1 MSFVSFF
8 KQLLLNYQKY
18 WIWLKFLM
26 VAKWTHVIFPLP
38 QFSATVLLHSTWNVH
53 LLLITNKWGV
63 LLDFHLPLSL
73 PRTIRRTTEKLRYY
87 QIESFEQSRELSLSF
102 VCVLQTSNSRK
113 WTKWVGS
120 FCWPFCPRVTCCL
133 TTTIWPPVRNL
144 TVLVHVF
151 VDKFVNIIPY
161 KLNAKQTKNIECMY
175 MLYNVFLNCNIALV
189 YELICWN
196 QCLMEKLWI
205 EFMDLIIKH
214 HK

>member
-53 LLLITNKWGV
+53 LLLGSAAWFSFAVIPIENNSEDYRKATI
-63 LLDFHLPLSL
+63 LSDW
-73 PRTIRRTTEKLRYY
+73 KLWAVPWVVV
-87 QIESFEQSRELSLSF
+87 EFCLGAG
-102 VCVLQTSNSRK
+102 VLQTSNSRK

-120 FCWPFCPRVTCCL
+120 FCWPFCLRVTCCL

-151 VDKFVNIIPY
+151 VYKFFLDNSI
-161 KLNAKQTKNIECMY
+161 QTECKTNKKYWMH
-175 MLYNVFLNCNIALV
+175 VLV
-189 YELICWN
+189 I
-196 QCLMEKLWI
+196 QCLFKLQYCVGLWT
-205 EFMDLIIKH
+205 DLLESVSDGETLNRIYGFNN
-214 HK
+214 